1 MVIWF
6 IILIVVVFSVIMLW
20 LFGEFCADDN
30 NTGSIT
36 AKEALNKAKQ
46 ERENIKLTYSE
57 CCKLIDREI
66 KVSAGLMYTQCRYW
80 VPDYLVDKVKEHYEG
95 LGYAVKEVGWL
106 DKKYLP
112 DPIYDKKY
120 KLIFDW
126 GDAE

>member
-1 MVIWF
+1 MVIPL
-6 IILIVVVFSVIMLW
+6 IILIVVVFSVIMFW
-20 LFGEFCADDN
+20 LLGGLNHSAE
-30 NTGSIT
+30 SIT

-57 CCKLIDREI
+57 CCHLIDREI

-95 LGYAVKEVGWL
+95 LGYIVREVGYL

-112 DPIYDKKY
+112 DPIYDRKY